1 MKKRYSSFR
10 PLFSQLI
17 AFFFIKEDL
26 IAFVSSRTNAK
37 ESFDDILADDSI
49 DWTGTKSKNFHKRCI
64 YSFANV
70 GNFLYDAHSKLI
82 LIASR

>member
-1 MKKRYSSFR
+1 MKKRYSNFR

-17 AFFFIKEDL
+17 AFLFIKEDL

-49 DWTGTKSKNFHKRCI
+49 D
-64 YSFANV
+64 
-70 GNFLYDAHSKLI
+70 
-82 LIASR
+82 